1 MGCCLYYLYPGV
13 WRYLLADN
21 GNSSHA
27 FIYKYLLGGL
37 EDGCKWGMD
46 KRSNKTFEFQ
56 LDTEKGVLCLSDL
69 LINTMVYLYND
80 NGYLQVKEL
89 CISSSLTLELPKRGT
104 YVLVILHPAS
114 EVVVRRII
122 Y

>member
-1 MGCCLYYLYPGV
+1 
-13 WRYLLADN
+13 
-21 GNSSHA
+21 
-27 FIYKYLLGGL
+27 
-37 EDGCKWGMD
+37 MD

-80 NGYLQVKEL
+80 NGSLQVKEL
-89 CISSSLTLELPKRGT
+89 CISSSLTLELPKRGA

>member
-1 MGCCLYYLYPGV
+1 
-13 WRYLLADN
+13 
-21 GNSSHA
+21 
-27 FIYKYLLGGL
+27 
-37 EDGCKWGMD
+37 MD

-114 EVVVRRII
+114 EVVVRRIFYLVFRYKKCQYI
-122 Y
+122 LLHTGIVYKDLFYFSYGMIIHPPQHQQ

>member
-1 MGCCLYYLYPGV
+1 VAVQSLKC
-13 WRYLLADN
+13 DN
-21 GNSSHA
+21 GISSHA